1 MKTKFSLKSRLYSF
15 KHAFAGLRIVIKDE
29 HNARVH
35 FVATGFAILLG
46 FALELEKMEWIALLI
61 CIALVWITE
70 LLNTAIENA
79 CDLISLDYNPLIKK
93 VKDVSA
99 AAVFVASCLAL
110 ITGIILFLPD
120 LLQLIV

>member
-1 MKTKFSLKSRLYSF
+1 MWTDLRSTSLP
-15 KHAFAGLRIVIKDE
+15 
-29 HNARVH
+29 
-35 FVATGFAILLG
+35 
-46 FALELEKMEWIALLI
+46 M